1 MRNHERSPGG
11 SSGDGVVVGCVR
23 STINNCLEYPGSIDG
38 EVDRFLQLVVRQLPS
53 IRPIE
58 NKGHVLVWGLS
69 VVAHALYYNP
79 TITVHCLAQHEQLDV
94 VFSLFYDHPDLV
106 LDRFMKSS
114 LLEKVFVAGFCSL
127 LSTVQESTPPQ
138 VTR

>member
-1 MRNHERSPGG
+1 M
-11 SSGDGVVVGCVR
+11 
-23 STINNCLEYPGSIDG
+23 
-38 EVDRFLQLVVRQLPS
+38 
-53 IRPIE
+53 
-58 NKGHVLVWGLS
+58 
-69 VVAHALYYNP
+69 
-79 TITVHCLAQHEQLDV
+79 